1 MDEKKN
7 GADREEGKTVQDEAG
22 AFREMAVIGC
32 KNWEVCRLY
41 GTPDVPHNESLLRS
55 WQGERPPESG
65 NTSCEAI
72 SVLLE
77 KYEEHE
83 RRIKYALV

>member
-7 GADREEGKTVQDEAG
+7 GADREVCKMVQDEAG

-41 GTPDVPHNESLLRS
+41 GTPDVPYNENLQRFRK
-55 WQGERPPESG
+55 GERHPESV
-65 NTSCEAI
+65 NNSCEAI
-72 SVLLE
+72 SVLL
-77 KYEEHE
+77 K
-83 RRIKYALV
+83 K

>member
-41 GTPDVPHNESLLRS
+41 GPPDVPYNESLQRS
-55 WQGERPPESG
+55 RKGERHPESV
-65 NTSCEAI
+65 NISCEAI
-72 SVLLE
+72 SVLL
-77 KYEEHE
+77 K
-83 RRIKYALV
+83 K